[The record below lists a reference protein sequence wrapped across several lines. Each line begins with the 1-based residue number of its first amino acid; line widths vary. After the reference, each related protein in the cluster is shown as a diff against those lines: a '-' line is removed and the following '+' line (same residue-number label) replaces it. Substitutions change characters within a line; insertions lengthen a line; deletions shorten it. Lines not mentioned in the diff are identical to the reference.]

1 LFGQISGLWT
11 KDNKASNKGLPS
23 IYKHQSIQQ
32 VELGLE
38 YALSNLRIAKGF
50 SPIWAWQ
57 KTLKA

>member
-1 LFGQISGLWT
+1 MFGQISGLWT
-11 KDNKASNKGLPS
+11 NDNKASNKGVPS
-23 IYKHQSIQQ
+23 IYKHQSNQL

-50 SPIWAWQ
+50 SPIWARQ